1 MLGIGA
7 ILGGSQGV
15 MQAVRSKPEA
25 GLTDTARLRVNR
37 FLNMTGRSGRTAGNA
52 LGVLG
57 LFFAGFESF
66 GLTYWTDGRVPDS
79 VNSVAAGEGLPP
91 PPPPPGPPAPSFH
104 LVPIDNCCCHMASS
118 SGQPVGPLPAC
129 MALCE

>member
-1 MLGIGA
+1 MLSSPDLPLTIGWLYAGA
-7 ILGGSQGV
+7 ILGGSQGL

-25 GLTDTARLRVNR
+25 GLPDTARLRVNR

-66 GLTYWTDGRVPDS
+66 GLSYWSDGRIPDS
-79 VNSVAAGEGLPP
+79 ANSVGAGE
-91 PPPPPGPPAPSFH
+91 
-104 LVPIDNCCCHMASS
+104 SS
-118 SGQPVGPLPAC
+118 STQRYYLNIQWREPA
-129 MALCE
+129 LIEE